1 MQGLDTNILVR
12 WLVRDD
18 PIQAGRVER
27 LLQSGDSFLVPV
39 TVLIELEWVLRSR
52 YGVPKERFVELLG
65 NLLEVP
71 VLKLQH
77 EAAIERA
84 LQNYSTLNVDFSDCV
99 HLGMCAES
107 ECLPFLTFD
116 KAATRLV
123 GAEFT

>member
-18 PIQAGRVER
+18 PVQAGRVER

-99 HLGMCAES
+99 HLEICAES
-107 ECLPFLTFD
+107 ECLPLLTFD

-123 GAEFT
+123 GAEFA